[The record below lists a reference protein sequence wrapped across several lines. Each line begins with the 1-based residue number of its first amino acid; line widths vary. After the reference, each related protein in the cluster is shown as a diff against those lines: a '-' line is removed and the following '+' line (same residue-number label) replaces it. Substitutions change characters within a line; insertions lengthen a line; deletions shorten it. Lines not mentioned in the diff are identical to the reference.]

1 MIRIFLF
8 GIPVTFIFCVRTCG
22 KFWLTSGKIGDHT
35 QLNALGLVPF
45 CVCLIMYCFDL
56 QCFLWLLTDSISLS
70 LRCIAIVWTP
80 QLFMM
85 WDRFWALPR
94 CTNMPWTRIRSPRWR
109 NRVAFGGQHR
119 CWEVPRIRLRT
130 LQVIGSQ
137 SRYLS
142 LTHSTCKN
150 WSCCG
155 VGTARIFIVL
165 LKFVN
170 LPSSFMRNVS
180 IIKLQRSNDSICY
193 GWFDLDRQ
201 GELRCPG
208 LWPHKKW
215 NSKHI

>member
-35 QLNALGLVPF
+35 QLNALGLVSF

-80 QLFMM
+80 QLFRM

-109 NRVAFGGQHR
+109 NRVAFGASIDAEKSPGYASGHYRSSVAKVATWALHTVHAKTGPDVELGQL
-119 CWEVPRIRLRT
+119 VY
-130 LQVIGSQ
+130 S
-137 SRYLS
+137 
-142 LTHSTCKN
+142 
-150 WSCCG
+150 
-155 VGTARIFIVL
+155 
-165 LKFVN
+165 
-170 LPSSFMRNVS
+170 
-180 IIKLQRSNDSICY
+180 
-193 GWFDLDRQ
+193 
-201 GELRCPG
+201 
-208 LWPHKKW
+208 
-215 NSKHI
+215 

>member
-8 GIPVTFIFCVRTCG
+8 GIPVTFISCVRTCG

-35 QLNALGLVPF
+35 PLTALGLVPF

-56 QCFLWLLTDSISLS
+56 QCFLWLLTDSNSLS
-70 LRCIAIVWTP
+70 LQCIATVWAQ
-80 QLFMM
+80 QLFRM

-142 LTHSTCKN
+142 LTQMQKLVLMWNWDSSYIHSMVEFC
-150 WSCCG
+150 WL
-155 VGTARIFIVL
+155 A
-165 LKFVN
+165 
-170 LPSSFMRNVS
+170 
-180 IIKLQRSNDSICY
+180 IILHAKR
-193 GWFDLDRQ
+193 FD
-201 GELRCPG
+201 
-208 LWPHKKW
+208 
-215 NSKHI
+215 N